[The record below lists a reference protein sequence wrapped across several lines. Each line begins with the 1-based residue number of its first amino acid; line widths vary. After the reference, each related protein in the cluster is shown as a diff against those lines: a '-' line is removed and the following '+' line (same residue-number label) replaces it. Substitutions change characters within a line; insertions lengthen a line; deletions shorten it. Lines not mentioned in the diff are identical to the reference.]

1 MNFIIQLIQ
10 KMPRINLIKSLLF
23 SILIAMST
31 SLFAQVDFKVQ
42 SSKTT
47 MAVGETFQITFSVNT
62 TGNSF
67 RPPAMKEFRRLSG
80 PNTSTSMSW
89 VNGNMTQSIAYSFI
103 LMAVQEGD
111 YTIEPASIQVNG
123 VEYKTQPLKI
133 KVTKSSNSNAGN
145 QGNGNQQN
153 SSNQNGKD
161 ENVFLTVS
169 VDKRKAFLGEQITA
183 SYKLYLRVDILNYS
197 FTKNPALNGFWSQD
211 INQKGTVNLVR
222 EYVDGVPYQMAEL
235 KKTILFPQRSGELII
250 DPIEMEMI
258 ARIQEKRQSNNIF
271 DQMFGSY
278 RDVKMVVSSKPVKVQ
293 IEPLPNAGKP
303 FSFSGAVGSFNLKTT
318 VDKQNIKTNEAITL
332 KMTISGK
339 GNLKLIQA
347 PKPVFPSDFEVY
359 DPKIIDNIKTE
370 ISGVSGSRTYE
381 YLLIP
386 RHSGKFKIDPLEFS
400 WFNPATEKYES
411 AKSEAFEIIVEK
423 GKEEDNVIISSRDR
437 KEDIQLTGSDIMYIK
452 SDLGELENSNIYI
465 LDKPWYYLLLSAPLL
480 LFVLFYFYY
489 RKMIE
494 SEKDIIGMKRKKANK
509 IAIKRLESAKKLMDA
524 DKKSEFYEEIFKALY
539 GYLSDKLHIPV
550 SELNKNKISDK
561 LLSNG
566 MSNEMLHK
574 LLKTLDQSEM
584 ARFAPSAS
592 TIMINIYND
601 ASEVIG
607 EIENNKS
614 FNL

>member
-1 MNFIIQLIQ
+1 MNFIFQLNLKLPKIQFRQLA
-10 KMPRINLIKSLLF
+10 LFVALLLL
-23 SILIAMST
+23 SANI
-31 SLFAQVDFKVQ
+31 FAQVDFKVQ
-42 SSKTT
+42 VSKTS
-47 MAVGETFQITFSVNT
+47 MAVGETFQVTFTVNT

-80 PNTSTSMSW
+80 PNNSTSMSW
-89 VNGNMTQSIAYSFI
+89 VNGNMTQSAAYSFI

-111 YTIEPASIQVNG
+111 YTIEPATIQVNG

-133 KVTKSSNSNAGN
+133 KVSKSSNPNVGS
-145 QGNGNQQN
+145 QQN
-153 SSNQNGKD
+153 ASNQNAAGAN
-161 ENVFLTVS
+161 ENVFLTVN

-183 SYKLYLRVDILNYS
+183 SYKLYLKVDILNYS
-197 FTKNPALNGFWSQD
+197 FPKNPALNGFWAQD

-250 DPIEMEMI
+250 DPIEMELI
-258 ARIQEKRQSNNIF
+258 ARIQERRQSNNIF
-271 DQMFGSY
+271 DNMFGTY
-278 RDVKMVVSSKPVKVQ
+278 RDVKMVVSSKPIKIQV
-293 IEPLPNAGKP
+293 EPLPNAGKP
-303 FSFSGAVGSFNLKTT
+303 LSFSGAVGNFNLKTT
-318 VDKQNIKTNEAITL
+318 IDKQNIKTNEAITL

-347 PKPVFPSDFEVY
+347 PKPIFPSDFEVY

-386 RHSGKFKIDPLEFS
+386 RHPGKFKIDPLEFS
-400 WFNPATEKYES
+400 WFNPSTEKYES
-411 AKSEAFEIIVEK
+411 AKSDSYDIIVEK
-423 GKEEDNVIISSRDR
+423 GKEEDNVIISNRNR
-437 KEDIQLTGSDIMYIK
+437 KEDIQLTGTDIMYIK
-452 SDLGELENSNIYI
+452 SEMGELENSNIYI

-480 LFVLFYFYY
+480 LFILFYFYY

-509 IAIKRLESAKKLMDA
+509 IAVKRLENAKRLMDA

-539 GYLSDKLHIPV
+539 GYLSDKLHIPI
-550 SELNKNKISDK
+550 SELNKSKISDK

-592 TIMINIYND
+592 TIMITIYND

-607 EIENNKS
+607 EIENTKS